1 MSSLLLVCSLLLGG
15 GGGHQGT
22 DPASEGEV
30 VFETS
35 FTIPYI
41 LQQQQV
47 TVYVRRDGT
56 AVRSGTGPRDP
67 VVAELDRGAPLRV
80 INEDRMRYEVR
91 TPGGETGFIARLNVT
106 DVAPATGGTGG
117 MFSVRDDLGAGQR
130 SNVTAIRGLSPTSEE
145 LGGEVPEETIEAYKK
160 VKDLSARLTRE
171 QLDAFAAEGGIDP
184 L

>member
-1 MSSLLLVCSLLLGG
+1 MFSSILLVCSLLLSS
-15 GGGHQGT
+15 HGT
-22 DPASEGEV
+22 EPQEGTEPNLEAR
-30 VFETS
+30 FS
-35 FTIPYI
+35 IPVI

-47 TVYVRRDGT
+47 TVYTRRDGT
-56 AVRSGTGPRDP
+56 VVRAGTGPRDA

-91 TPGGETGFIARLNVT
+91 TPNGKTGFIARLNVT

-145 LGGEVPEETIEAYKK
+145 LGGKEVPTETIESYKK
-160 VKDLSARLTRE
+160 VKDLSARITRD